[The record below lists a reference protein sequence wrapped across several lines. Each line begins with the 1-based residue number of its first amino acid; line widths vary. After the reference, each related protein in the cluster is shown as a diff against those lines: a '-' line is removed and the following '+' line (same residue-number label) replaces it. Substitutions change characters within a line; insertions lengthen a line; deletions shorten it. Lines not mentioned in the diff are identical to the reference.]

1 MFKRYYTTQMSASKN
16 QLKMRFVKIRS
27 ENGRYA
33 KTFSRI
39 TAVILA
45 ICTIFATVVLASV
58 DGYEHKNGTLTVNGK
73 SLQVDIIH
81 IDNIKYCNT
90 DSYYIPLRK
99 TFEALGYTVNYDVDK
114 STLPRRMTGLSEF
127 PTYSYEGQEK
137 LVTDSITQQIYGATV
152 QANTNMPVIQ
162 CISSSGQEEYFQIG
176 SEFSSGWAPPAIIT
190 EDTTYV
196 PIRAVAMCLIPNG
209 EDFANSVCWD
219 DVTHDTYYQGRLT
232 FDAENST
239 VNIDTSAGGGVAMQ
253 YEVLKKIRETAIVT
267 HTFQGKKYWVIGIE
281 KENEHKNPTFISIET
296 TTGKT
301 AVLGEFPP
309 KDYKLESDSEFL
321 VNGRKIELDK
331 LNYTAEEEVKNVF

>member
-127 PTYSYEGQEK
+127 PAYSYEGQEK
-137 LVTDSITQQIYGATV
+137 LVTDSITQTDLRSYRPSQHKHACYTMHIVKRSRRILPDRKRIFIGLGA
-152 QANTNMPVIQ
+152 
-162 CISSSGQEEYFQIG
+162 
-176 SEFSSGWAPPAIIT
+176 
-190 EDTTYV
+190 
-196 PIRAVAMCLIPNG
+196 
-209 EDFANSVCWD
+209 
-219 DVTHDTYYQGRLT
+219 
-232 FDAENST
+232 
-239 VNIDTSAGGGVAMQ
+239 AGN
-253 YEVLKKIRETAIVT
+253 Y
-267 HTFQGKKYWVIGIE
+267 
-281 KENEHKNPTFISIET
+281 
-296 TTGKT
+296 
-301 AVLGEFPP
+301 
-309 KDYKLESDSEFL
+309 
-321 VNGRKIELDK
+321 NGRYHVCADKSCCPVPNSKRRELR
-331 LNYTAEEEVKNVF
+331 